1 MKTLMITLALAS
13 TSISF
18 AKGHDNNPVMKETV
32 KKWMHHHLKY
42 PNKAIREKKE
52 GIVFVSFVIDEN
64 GKVNEAQIIQGVSEE
79 IDAEA
84 ICISID
90 KEQYHVVNHLNGQ
103 EMDESRNMLIESAR
117 IARGNIQDINNIDPA
132 DIDALV
138 IPGGFGSAK
147 NFTKWAFSGPEGDIL
162 PEVKLLLVN
171 MINIG
176 KPIAALC
183 VSPVVMAKALEGS
196 SINPNLTIGSK
207 NDPSPYDIEEFSKG
221 LQSVGMRT
229 ENKSVQ
235 EILVDRNNKII
246 TAPCYMME
254 ANIVEIR
261 ENIRSAVHA
270 LKELI

>member
-1 MKTLMITLALAS
+1 MKIGVLLSGCGVYDGAEIQEAVLTLLA
-13 TSISF
+13 I
-18 AKGHDNNPVMKETV
+18 
-32 KKWMHHHLKY
+32 
-42 PNKAIREKKE
+42 
-52 GIVFVSFVIDEN
+52 
-64 GKVNEAQIIQGVSEE
+64 EE

-171 MINIG
+171 KINIG

>member
-1 MKTLMITLALAS
+1 MKIGVLLSGCGVYDGAEIQEAVLTLLA
-13 TSISF
+13 I
-18 AKGHDNNPVMKETV
+18 
-32 KKWMHHHLKY
+32 
-42 PNKAIREKKE
+42 
-52 GIVFVSFVIDEN
+52 
-64 GKVNEAQIIQGVSEE
+64 EE

-207 NDPSPYDIEEFSKG
+207 NDPSPYDIEEFS
-221 LQSVGMRT
+221 
-229 ENKSVQ
+229 
-235 EILVDRNNKII
+235 
-246 TAPCYMME
+246 
-254 ANIVEIR
+254 
-261 ENIRSAVHA
+261 
-270 LKELI
+270 

>member
-1 MKTLMITLALAS
+1 MKIGVLLSGCGVYDGAEIQEAVLTLLA
-13 TSISF
+13 I
-18 AKGHDNNPVMKETV
+18 
-32 KKWMHHHLKY
+32 
-42 PNKAIREKKE
+42 
-52 GIVFVSFVIDEN
+52 
-64 GKVNEAQIIQGVSEE
+64 EE

-103 EMDESRNMLIESAR
+103 EMHESRNMLIESAR

-196 SINPNLTIGSK
+196 SIKPNLTIGSK